1 MPEQWIGLP
10 NALKYRHRSDPKRN
24 AQADSPPRTQTESQT
39 DSGEHRN
46 QHQLPIAAKDL
57 VWPVCRLVDHD
68 LSWPVVIQHC

>member
-10 NALKYRHRSDPKRN
+10 HTLKDSHRSDPERN
-24 AQADSPPRTQTESQT
+24 AQADSPPGTQTERKT

-46 QHQLPIAAKDL
+46 QHQFPITAEDL

-68 LSWPVVIQHC
+68 LSRPVVSPHC